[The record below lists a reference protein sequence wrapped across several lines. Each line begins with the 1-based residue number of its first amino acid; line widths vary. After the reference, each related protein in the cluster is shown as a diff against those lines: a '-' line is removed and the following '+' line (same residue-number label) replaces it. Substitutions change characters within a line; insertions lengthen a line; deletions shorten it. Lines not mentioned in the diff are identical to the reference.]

1 MAKEVLIEE
10 ITSII
15 SRTLN
20 IELNNQSTMSNTKE
34 WDSMMQMQ
42 IMIKLEKAFNIEFDL
57 MNLSDA
63 VSVEGWY
70 NAVKKECCNK

>member
-1 MAKEVLIEE
+1 MIEEVLMKK

-15 SRTLN
+15 SKTLN
-20 IELNNQSTMSNTKE
+20 VEMNNQSNMSNTKE

-42 IMIKLEKAFNIEFDL
+42 IMLELEKEFNIEFDL

-70 NAVKKECCNK
+70 VAVKKECENI